1 MAVSATQLRQ
11 NIYAILD
18 EALATGK
25 PVDIERKGKIL
36 RIVPEPVE
44 EEMSDEEFAREFPK
58 LAALQASLPKD
69 WFVGTDDLANMD
81 WSEDFTE
88 LIERKPKKRT

>member
-1 MAVSATQLRQ
+1 
-11 NIYAILD
+11 
-18 EALATGK
+18 
-25 PVDIERKGKIL
+25 
-36 RIVPEPVE
+36 
-44 EEMSDEEFAREFPK
+44 MSDEEFAREFPK